1 FILKKLHSHIHRS
14 TTSSD
19 AASVHEA
26 PPPAPPTALSSPSV
40 APPSPSLNPA
50 FLRPRPANQQS
61 RAKRLSHLFLR
72 GRSNSDRDRAIGE
85 REREL
90 WAHSAT
96 PSQHHYLPPAS
107 SSAPGLVKIYG
118 DALSSG
124 ANYRS
129 LLANIHSTAR
139 QLIQQVITR
148 YTERERE
155 IESDD
160 IGKCGRRHFLFA
172 DQCPNILCTCIA
184 LQKHSPEDFLLCD
197 VIGKP
202 IQQADGAVQWQTE
215 CRRGVAPWECPLL
228 LVDMWRPKD
237 GFERRF
243 EIQRRDEY
251 EREER
256 EREKERERD
265 GENNQVRWR
274 RSRMASGGGPEEER
288 GHRGRNTELRRS
300 ISDMNLTLRR
310 RQGNQANNESRRSGN
325 TATSGGAQDRKN
337 IVSMIATEPGQVTG
351 SRVVGEAD
359 KHARAADEEKDDLEV
374 MSQSLILPPTD
385 RPYFL
390 LLQGYDQS
398 KARHAAQHYH
408 TAPADIIPAS
418 PTLFCTSWRA
428 TRTFLGGSRH
438 SERGRRTESGSG
450 KGRGLLEW
458 TLSCRL
464 LTCSSVTFWSG
475 GTQLSPSNPAVKLIL
490 KPSQF
495 SASSSALL
503 RPFRGG
509 AVSHNGVVL
518 YRETVLK
525 SGDLIGLGSHF
536 IFLYRD
542 PRVTP
547 APPLALALPLQADG
561 TISFGPGNM
570 MDRQE
575 ALRKYLGSTEAVIKF
590 QAHQADVLLQEI
602 ISKNSTPDSGG
613 GPLSPAYLLSLMID
627 YASKHLDPALTPQ
640 LLLKAANQIKAIVWE
655 NIKEFGDKHPT
666 QTSPEP
672 EADLPPPSVQKLSS
686 DLRPLMFWMANA
698 TELLNFFQVKVETM
712 EKEWEFEAQGD
723 PVLSADMDTCSDAL
737 AQLDD
742 VIMHTFQQCV
752 YHLTK
757 TLYSLLPTLL
767 DTNPF
772 SSEEKEKEKAG
783 VRDGDSHKVEGEDGE
798 ESDVPN
804 LPPTVAGLVEVYHCS
819 LQLTREAC
827 LSPPLTSQTFGYL
840 FFFTNTSLL
849 NTLLERDSLF
859 SWARAVQIRTN
870 LDLVLDWLQGAGLG
884 DIASEFLK
892 KLSNTVNF
900 LCIPKTRL
908 IQSSW
913 ASLQEEHGLLS
924 PAQLHHLL
932 THYKLGPA
940 RAPPSCWAP
949 PPGTDLGG
957 DIFESFLDHPP
968 LILPNET
975 PSLDLTQPIPNPEL
989 QKEVA
994 RLRTFLWGL
1003 DQDEPPANQRTRL

>member
-1 FILKKLHSHIHRS
+1 SS
-14 TTSSD
+14 NSSD

-26 PPPAPPTALSSPSV
+26 PPPAPTSALSLSNPSL
-40 APPSPSLNPA
+40 APPSPSTPPA

-96 PSQHHYLPPAS
+96 PSSHHYLPPAS

-155 IESDD
+155 SESDD
-160 IGKCGRRHFLFA
+160 TGEYSRDEPWTVWDNGW
-172 DQCPNILCTCIA
+172 A
-184 LQKHSPEDFLLCD
+184 LSPGAPGHGTVIWCLPYCSTVSSRERLESVPQKHCPEDFLLCD

-256 EREKERERD
+256 EKEKERERD
-265 GENNQVRWR
+265 GENYHVRWR

-300 ISDMNLTLRR
+300 ISEMNISLRR
-310 RQGNQANNESRRSGN
+310 RHGNQATNDPRYGGN
-325 TATSGGAQDRKN
+325 TATNGGPQDRKN
-337 IVSMIATEPGQVTG
+337 IVSMIATDTG
-351 SRVVGEAD
+351 EVRT
-359 KHARAADEEKDDLEV
+359 REKDRE
-374 MSQSLILPPTD
+374 MK
-385 RPYFL
+385 RP
-390 LLQGYDQS
+390 
-398 KARHAAQHYH
+398 RHTYI
-408 TAPADIIPAS
+408 ADIWNGHKHCVLHTVSFLVSWFSDMAFSVLSTQDFVLYIMAGHTHVFGRK
-418 PTLFCTSWRA
+418 PTVREREKDRERERKGKRSLRVD
-428 TRTFLGGSRH
+428 TFLSAPD
-438 SERGRRTESGSG
+438 
-450 KGRGLLEW
+450 
-458 TLSCRL
+458 L
-464 LTCSSVTFWSG
+464 LTRHLLIRRDS
-475 GTQLSPSNPAVKLIL
+475 AV
-490 KPSQF
+490 SEQ
-495 SASSSALL
+495 SCGQALV

-509 AVSHNGVVL
+509 AVTHNGVVL
-518 YRETVLK
+518 YREAVLMP
-525 SGDLIGLGSHF
+525 GDLIGLGSHF
-536 IFLYRD
+536 LFLYRD

-547 APPLALALPLQADG
+547 APPIALAPPWQDESTA
-561 TISFGPGNM
+561 SFGTGNM
-570 MDRQE
+570 VDRQE
-575 ALRKYLGSTEAVIKF
+575 ALRHYLGSTEAVLKF
-590 QAHQADVLLQEI
+590 QAKHADTLLQEI

-613 GPLSPAYLLSLMID
+613 GPLAPAYLLSLVIEH
-627 YASKHLDPALTPQ
+627 ASKHLDPALTPQ
-640 LLLKAANQIKAIVWE
+640 LLLKAANQIKTIVWD
-655 NIKEFGDKHPT
+655 NIKDFGDKHPT
-666 QTSPEP
+666 QTSPDS
-672 EADLPPPSVQKLSS
+672 EADPPPPSVQKLSS
-686 DLRPLMFWMANA
+686 DLRPLMFWMSNA
-698 TELLNFFQVKVETM
+698 TELLNFFQVKAEDM
-712 EKEWEFEAQGD
+712 EKEWEFEVPGD
-723 PVLSADMDTCSDAL
+723 PVLSADMDMCSEAL

-783 VRDGDSHKVEGEDGE
+783 ATDGTGHVGGGDGDEEG
-798 ESDVPN
+798 DVSS

-819 LQLTREAC
+819 LQMSREAC

-849 NTLLERDSLF
+849 NTLLERDGLF
-859 SWARAVQIRTN
+859 SWSRAVQIRTN

-892 KLSNTVNF
+892 KLSVTVNF

-913 ASLQEEHGLLS
+913 ASLQEDHALLS

-949 PPGTDLGG
+949 PPGTELGG

-975 PSLDLTQPIPNPEL
+975 PSLDLSQPIPTPEL
-989 QKEVA
+989 QKEVIH
-994 RLRTFLWGL
+994 LRTFLLGL
-1003 DQDEPPANQRTRL
+1003 DQDDLPANQRTRL